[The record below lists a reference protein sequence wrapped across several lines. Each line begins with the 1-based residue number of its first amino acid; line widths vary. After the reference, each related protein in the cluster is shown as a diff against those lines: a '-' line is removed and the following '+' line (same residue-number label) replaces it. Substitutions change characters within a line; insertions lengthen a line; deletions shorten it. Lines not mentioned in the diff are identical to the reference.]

1 MIDPLFGGLILL
13 WLISRS
19 NFTTQ
24 NGNWENK
31 KWIPMGWGEY
41 QLQFEV
47 NGLSRTVYMDKL
59 EVKTFKE
66 VDGIKELIS
75 TSIGGYRLWIT
86 GEGMGRRYPNPNGQW
101 GTMFYAWN
109 PSWIFT
115 SFSEASTAA
124 SNWVAETIK
133 EPETSEPTLPPVVP
147 PSDEPLPPLPP
158 SGDPIPPTSPDVP
171 TAPSTPSTPFI
182 PNTPLLSNNGINS
195 LNGQDLSYIGGR

>member
-1 MIDPLFGGLILL
+1 MIDPVFGGLILL

-47 NGLSRTVYMDKL
+47 NDLSRTVYMDKL

-86 GEGMGRRYPNPNGQW
+86 GEEMGRRYPNPNAQW

-133 EPETSEPTLPPVVP
+133 EPETSEPSLPPVVP
-147 PSDEPLPPLPP
+147 PSEEPLPPLPP
-158 SGDPIPPTSPDVP
+158 SGEPIPPTSPDVP
-171 TAPSTPSTPFI
+171 TAPSTPFI

-195 LNGQDLSYIGGR
+195 LNGQNLSYIGGR